1 MQKDNLAQ
9 ARAALPGRVLAIDLG
24 ARRIGLAVSD
34 PMRWTAQGLPT
45 LERRNARYDLDYLQ
59 SLVRQYDVALVL
71 LGNPL
76 NMDGSEG
83 SQSARAREFAE
94 RLRQSLKIEVRLW
107 DERLTTVEARLLL
120 QESGMKRQR
129 KSRQVDRLAAAILLQ
144 DFLETQR
151 TCRPSSSPQPSGVAS
166 GEEEP
171 A

>member
-1 MQKDNLAQ
+1 MQKDHLAQ
-9 ARAALPGRVLAIDLG
+9 ARGALPGRVLAIDLG
-24 ARRIGLAVSD
+24 ARRIGLAISD

-45 LERRNARYDLDYLQ
+45 LVRRNARYDLDYIQ

-83 SQSARAREFAE
+83 GQSARAREFAE

-129 KSRQVDRLAAAILLQ
+129 KGRQVDRLAAAILLQ

-151 TCRPSSSPQPSGVAS
+151 TCRPSSPEPSGVTS
-166 GEEEP
+166 GEKESI
-171 A
+171 

>member
-1 MQKDNLAQ
+1 MQKDHLEQ
-9 ARAALPGRVLAIDLG
+9 ARAALPGRILAIDLG

-34 PMRWTAQGLPT
+34 PLGWTAQGLPT
-45 LERRNARYDLDYLQ
+45 LVRRNQRFDLDYLQ

-94 RLRQSLKIEVRLW
+94 RLRRFLQIEVRLW

-129 KSRQVDRLAAAILLQ
+129 KGRQVDRLAAAILLQ

-151 TCRPSSSPQPSGVAS
+151 ASRPNGPEPSGVAS
-166 GEEEP
+166 GEKEP
-171 A
+171 V